1 MNTQDKA
8 QSQGQVILLDSGVEL
23 LPPSI
28 SAVPADWPQA
38 SSWHFEG
45 FALDITPWTCQCC
58 NDTVV
63 HSQLFRMFV
72 RHFPDTTDRR
82 FVPATQFVEEFP
94 VIRFE
99 RLARTT
105 AICAK
110 CVSSVEGNKTFK
122 VTSEAEFKLAA
133 KRAQEAAAIASKSRK
148 PNVVKFETKAEIA
161 KRLEDLL

>member
-1 MNTQDKA
+1 MNIETTEKPI
-8 QSQGQVILLDSGVEL
+8 VLLDSAPEL
-23 LPPSI
+23 LPSSI
-28 SAVPADWPQA
+28 SAVPSDWPQA

-58 NDTVV
+58 GDTVV

-99 RLARTT
+99 RLPRTT

-110 CVSSVEGNKTFK
+110 CVSSVEGTKTFK
-122 VTSEAEFKLAA
+122 VTSEAEFQAAA
-133 KRAQEAAAIASKSRK
+133 KRAQEQAALERKTRK